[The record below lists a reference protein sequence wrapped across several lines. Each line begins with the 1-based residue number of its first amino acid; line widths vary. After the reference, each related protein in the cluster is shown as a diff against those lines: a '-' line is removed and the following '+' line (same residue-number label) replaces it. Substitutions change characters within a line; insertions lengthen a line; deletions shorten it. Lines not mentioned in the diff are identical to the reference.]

1 MKKCLIGILLF
12 YLIFIFEVLSQVEV
26 SDDLG
31 RKLRFDEPPS
41 RIVSLAPSITET
53 LYFLSLGDK
62 VVGVTRYCNFPP
74 EAQKKTIIGGV
85 IDPNYEI
92 IASLKPDLIIMT
104 VEGNTRESFNKLS
117 ELGFKI
123 FVTNPRNFNGI
134 FKTILDF
141 GKIFGIES
149 KAKHLVDSLRA
160 ELDKVRKLNIVE
172 KKPKIFV
179 VLSLN
184 PLMTAGKNTF
194 INEIIERAGG
204 LNIAGTLKQNYPIL
218 NREEILKV
226 NPDIIILT
234 ESNVERDE
242 LLRQFPEWKH
252 INAIRENKVFKV
264 DPDILFR
271 PSPRVIL
278 ATKIIAQMINKSSK

>member
-1 MKKCLIGILLF
+1 MNRYLARLLIF
-12 YLIFIFEVLSQVEV
+12 YLIFAFEVLSQIEII
-26 SDDLG
+26 DDLG
-31 RKLRFDEPPS
+31 RKLVFRDPPT
-41 RIVSLAPSITET
+41 RIISLAPSITET
-53 LYFLSLGDK
+53 LYSLSLGDK
-62 VVGVTRYCNFPP
+62 IVGVTRYCNFPP
-74 EAQKKTIIGGV
+74 EAQNKTIIGGV

-104 VEGNTRESFNKLS
+104 VEGNTRESFVKLS
-117 ELGFKI
+117 ELGFRI
-123 FVTNPRNFNGI
+123 FVTNPRDFNGI

-141 GKIFGIES
+141 GKIFGVEP
-149 KAKHLVDSLRA
+149 KAKNLVDSLKM
-160 ELDKVRKLNIVE
+160 ELSKIRKHSIISR
-172 KKPKIFV
+172 KPKIFV

-204 LNIAGTLKQNYPIL
+204 LNIAGNLKQNYPIL

-234 ESNVERDE
+234 EQNVDKDE
-242 LLRQFPEWKH
+242 LLKQFPEWRH
-252 INAIRENKVFKV
+252 INAIKKNEIFKIE
-264 DPDILFR
+264 PDILFR

-278 ATKIIAQMINKSSK
+278 ATKIVAQIINKSSK

>member
-92 IASLKPDLIIMT
+92 MTSLKPDLIIMT
-104 VEGNTRESFNKLS
+104 VEGNTRENFNKLS